1 MVIVVI
7 ILDLSHPILWLVG
20 HVCSNKADFFFLWQ
34 KINWHQLRHAPL
46 NRDEGSLLLDAYLH
60 LVKKQGSL
68 FVSISKELLLQRL
81 DHP

>member
-20 HVCSNKADFFFLWQ
+20 HVCSNKADFFFFWQ

-46 NRDEGSLLLDAYLH
+46 NRDEGSSLLDAYLH

>member
-20 HVCSNKADFFFLWQ
+20 HVIFFLWQ

-46 NRDEGSLLLDAYLH
+46 NRDEGSSLFDAYLH

>member
-1 MVIVVI
+1 MQRSF
-7 ILDLSHPILWLVG
+7 ILAYTVPTT
-20 HVCSNKADFFFLWQ
+20 K
-34 KINWHQLRHAPL
+34 LRHAPL

>member
-1 MVIVVI
+1 MVIAVI
-7 ILDLSHPILWLVG
+7 ILNLSHPILCLVG
-20 HVCSNKADFFFLWQ
+20 HVCSNKADFFFYGE